1 MEKKIEADFE
11 NTFKNSLVD
20 NEVKLKKE
28 LLNKFI
34 KKGFPSKK
42 LESWKFSD
50 LNQIINSNIEKLS
63 FYNNSK
69 TTKIDES
76 VYLKNIEHN
85 KMVFVNGRCEEISLE
100 YEHKNKFK
108 IQEEKKNRK

>member
-34 KKGFPSKK
+34 KKGRE
-42 LESWKFSD
+42 LEIFRFK
-50 LNQIINSNIEKLS
+50 SN
-63 FYNNSK
+63 N
-69 TTKIDES
+69 
-76 VYLKNIEHN
+76 
-85 KMVFVNGRCEEISLE
+85 
-100 YEHKNKFK
+100 
-108 IQEEKKNRK
+108 